1 MLASKACLDRAVGTS
16 QAVASPEGMLDFPN
30 DRARLALADYY
41 VAEGERRITR
51 QKACLECCRAAGH
64 DTQQPERRLSELE
77 GDLASWQEHRA
88 EILRTT
94 RPA

>member
-1 MLASKACLDRAVGTS
+1 
-16 QAVASPEGMLDFPN
+16 MLDFPN
-30 DRARLALADYY
+30 ERARLALADYH

-51 QKACLECCRAAGH
+51 QVACLECCRAAGH
-64 DTQQPERRLSELE
+64 DTQQAERRLSELE
-77 GDLASWQEHRA
+77 RDLAEWQEHRA